1 MGGSNGSTLCATL
14 LANKHQIFWYT
25 KEGIQQPNCIGSVLR
40 TSTVRL
46 GSDPETAKEIHVT
59 ICDVLPMVHPNDL
72 VLGGWDISSMPM
84 DKAMERAR
92 VLDYD
97 LQRQVRPYMAL
108 LGSPLLSRLHCRQP
122 RGPLTTLFPEIT
134 SNISVPTSVA
144 SKPRII
150 VTVSLYSGL
159 LTRSVTV
166 TSSLV

>member
-1 MGGSNGSTLCATL
+1 MGGSNGSTLCVTL

-25 KEGIQQPNCIGSVLR
+25 KEGIQQPNCIGSDLR

-108 LGSPLLSRLHCRQP
+108 LGSPLSSRLHCRQP
-122 RGPLTTLFPEIT
+122 RGPC
-134 SNISVPTSVA
+134 
-144 SKPRII
+144 
-150 VTVSLYSGL
+150 
-159 LTRSVTV
+159 
-166 TSSLV
+166 